1 MKKIILLTVLL
12 LSITVAFAKDLDGT
26 QNAPDFTIKLNDEST
41 FTLSQKKGKPVFLH
55 FWATWCPPCIRE
67 LPHMQK
73 LYTQLVDSKSNLE
86 FIAVCISDSEKNRNS
101 FMQKNNYNFPCGL
114 DETGDLVAAK
124 YNVSGIPT
132 SVLISAEGKLLKINV
147 GMMTSSQ
154 LEEFVKDV
162 K

>member
-1 MKKIILLTVLL
+1 MKKILLITILL
-12 LSITVAFAKDLDGT
+12 LSFTFLFAKDLDGT
-26 QNAPDFTIKLNDEST
+26 VNAPDFTIKLNDDTS

-73 LYTQLVDSKSNLE
+73 LYTQLVESKSNLE
-86 FIAVCISDSEKNRNS
+86 FIAVCISDTTQNRDT
-101 FMQKNNYNFPCGL
+101 FMKKNNYNFPCGL
-114 DETGDLVAAK
+114 DETGNLVASK

-132 SVLISAEGKLLKINV
+132 SVLISADGKLLKINV
-147 GMMTSSQ
+147 GMMTPSQ
-154 LEEFVKDV
+154 LEDFVKDV